1 MQQRLRVNISI
12 EDTPILHFGS
22 FTLKQQFNG
31 HHYFEL
37 RFNHDQIGL
46 PGMITL
52 EKSRGFMGK
61 NLCAEFGLPGSKEQ
75 TFIGKVTRVELC
87 QSHGY
92 HGILIVSGYSP
103 TILLDRG
110 ADLGSYLGKDLA
122 AIVKKATEDTPANDL
137 NIQVQP
143 SRTQPVDYLIQYRET
158 DFAFINRLSAEY
170 HEWFFYDG
178 VNLHFGK
185 PEKQEEVAL
194 VYGRDLH
201 SLQYGMNI
209 APLQYNRFAYKPSE
223 DQLLQSSSRADGGNH
238 PDLSH
243 AVQAS
248 AQVFSKVYNQPT
260 AIRVDSKADIDSH
273 VSNATRAQVGDLLKV
288 NAAGDNPQVKLGSI
302 VDISMS
308 VRQDISDFTT
318 ESLGKFLVTS
328 VYHEIDGVGH
338 YHNSFE
344 AIVAG
349 TERIHVE
356 SYHKPQPDIQLATV
370 IDNADPQG
378 QGRIKVQFKWQC
390 NCNDV
395 TEWLRVVT
403 PDAGSSDR
411 VNKNRGFV
419 FIPERGDQV
428 LVAFE
433 EGNIARP
440 IVMGSVF
447 HGNNGAG
454 GGSDNI
460 TKSISTRSGHT
471 IELND
476 NGQNGTHIIIKDP
489 AGNIIH
495 LDSQG
500 KNITITAPE
509 TMTLNAKN
517 VVINAAESV
526 VTQAGTNI
534 SSTAGKNISA
544 SAGSNIVHNAVRDL
558 SLTAENIM
566 GTAEQSLTHNASN
579 ITKRAGEIH
588 ATSTDENFQLFS
600 SKQIVNTSGEKG
612 KLF

>member
-1 MQQRLRVNISI
+1 MQQRLHVNISI
-12 EDTPILHFGS
+12 EDTPIVHFGS

-37 RFNHDQIGL
+37 RFNHDQIGM

-52 EKSRGFMGK
+52 DKSRGFMGK
-61 NLCAEFGLPGSKEQ
+61 NICVEFGLLGEKEQ
-75 TFIGKVTRVELC
+75 TFIGKVTKVELS

-92 HGILIVSGYSP
+92 HGVLIVSGYSP

-110 ADLGSYLGKDLA
+110 ADLGSYLGKDLST
-122 AIVKKATEDTPANDL
+122 IVKKATEDTASNDL
-137 NIQVQP
+137 NLQVKP
-143 SRTQPVDYLIQYRET
+143 VRTQPIDYLIQYRET

-170 HEWFFYDG
+170 HEWFYYDG

-185 PEKQEEVAL
+185 PDNQEEIPV
-194 VYGRDLH
+194 VYGKDLH

-209 APLQYNRFAYKPSE
+209 APLQYNRFAYKASD
-223 DQLLQSSSRADGGNH
+223 DQLLQSGSMADGGSR
-238 PDLSH
+238 PDLAH
-243 AVQAS
+243 AVQTS
-248 AQVFSKVYNQPT
+248 NQVFSKQYNQPT
-260 AIRVDSKADIDSH
+260 AIRVDSKADMDAH
-273 VSNATRAQVGDLLKV
+273 VSNEAKALVSDLLKV
-288 NAAGDNPQVKLGSI
+288 NAAGDNPAVKLGGI
-302 VDISMS
+302 VNISMA
-308 VRQDISDFTT
+308 VRQGLGDFIT
-318 ESLGKFLVTS
+318 EPLGKFLVTS

-338 YHNSFE
+338 YHNTFE
-344 AIVAG
+344 GVVAD
-349 TERIHVE
+349 TERIHVPE
-356 SYHKPQPDIQLATV
+356 FVKPQPDIQIATV
-370 IDNADPQG
+370 TDNADPQG
-378 QGRIKVQFKWQC
+378 QGRVKVQFKWQC
-390 NCNDV
+390 GCNDI

-428 LVAFE
+428 LIAFE

-454 GGSDNI
+454 GGAENV

-476 NGQNGTHIIIKDP
+476 NGQNGMHIIIKDP

-509 TMTLNAKN
+509 TMTFNAKN
-517 VVINAAESV
+517 VVINAAET
-526 VTQAGTNI
+526 VTTNAGKNI
-534 SSTAGKNISA
+534 SSTAGKNVSV
-544 SAGSNIVHNAVRDL
+544 SAGSNISHNAARDL

-566 GTAEQSLTHNASN
+566 GTAEQSLTHNASS